1 MNTDPAPYVLGSEEG
16 EAFWFFGG
24 LVTQPIPA
32 SAGSFVHAPA
42 RVAHAFQV
50 DSGTARNLNGT
61 TARHGEDHGRGAR
74 VRGGDTRPTA
84 GRPYLEPA

>member
-1 MNTDPAPYVLGSEEG
+1 MNTNPAPYVLGSEEG

-42 RVAHAFQV
+42 GVAHAFQV
-50 DSGTARNLNGT
+50 DSGTARILNAPPPDMERIMAAAQEYGVEIL
-61 TARHGEDHGRGAR
+61 GPPPGAH
-74 VRGGDTRPTA
+74 A
-84 GRPYLEPA
+84 